1 MIFFLLFFCGRPP
14 GRRWER
20 SETLVKKGDPQ
31 KSRRLMRRKVET
43 GRPVGDV
50 GGPIGEAGAS
60 AEVVR
65 VKKNLKTQGLLV
77 DHCLRFSWH
86 YCHFVS

>member
-1 MIFFLLFFCGRPP
+1 
-14 GRRWER
+14 
-20 SETLVKKGDPQ
+20 
-31 KSRRLMRRKVET
+31 MRRKVET

-65 VKKNLKTQGLLV
+65 VKKNPKTQGLLV